1 MWQRRAHDAAA
12 GQDIVTDN
20 EIDAYHHETDVVRRE
35 DLADWGIA
43 QRRLR
48 AYGPIIKQIGVH
60 QPNHRAHLHGRAPL
74 LIRVLCD
81 AIRTA
86 GRRIWA
92 NSRATD
98 APAVAR
104 HGARGAHL
112 EPLAGR

>member
-1 MWQRRAHDAAA
+1 MKATQ
-12 GQDIVTDN
+12 N
-20 EIDAYHHETDVVRRE
+20 HHETDVVRRE
-35 DLADWGIA
+35 DLPDWGIA

-60 QPNHRAHLHGRAPL
+60 QLNHRAHLHGRAPI
-74 LIRVLCD
+74 LICTLCD
-81 AIRTA
+81 ATRTA

-92 NSRATD
+92 NSRTTD
-98 APAVAR
+98 APGVAR

>member
-1 MWQRRAHDAAA
+1 MISTQ
-12 GQDIVTDN
+12 
-20 EIDAYHHETDVVRRE
+20 YHHETDVVRRE

-60 QPNHRAHLHGRAPL
+60 QLNHRAHLHACAPL
-74 LIRVLCD
+74 LTRTLCD

-86 GRRIWA
+86 GRQVWA
-92 NSRATD
+92 DSRTTD
-98 APAVAR
+98 GPAVAR
-104 HGARGAHL
+104 HGAHGAHL